1 MMKPKKIYSKFIP
14 AKGYI
19 SILIL
24 FWMVIRE
31 EYRNRLPWFAEIH
44 EGIHLQQLVEMLLL
58 GIGIFTLMIEEGY
71 GWWSVLSLFLFYEC
85 YVAEFAVKL
94 LLTFSWRKAYMS
106 ISFEQEAFGNHLEKN
121 YLERR
126 PAFAWVKYIFKLNN
140 RYA

>member
-1 MMKPKKIYSKFIP
+1 MKPKKIYSKFIP
-14 AKGYI
+14 AKGCI
-19 SILIL
+19 SILIM

-58 GIGIFTLMIEEGY
+58 GIGIFTLMIEEGC

-94 LLTFSWRKAYMS
+94 LLTFSWKKAYMS
-106 ISFEQEAFGNHLEKN
+106 VSFEQEAYEHQDEVGYNNVRKH
-121 YLERR
+121 Y
-126 PAFAWVKYIFKLNN
+126 AFVKYLFTLTPKEI
-140 RYA
+140 

>member
-1 MMKPKKIYSKFIP
+1 MKPKKIYSKFIP

-44 EGIHLQQLVEMLLL
+44 EGIHLQQLIESLLL
-58 GIGIFTLMIEEGY
+58 GVGLFVIMINEGC
-71 GWWSVLSLFLFYEC
+71 GLWSVSALFLFYIW
-85 YVAEFAVKL
+85 YVVEFIVKL
-94 LLTFSWRKAYMS
+94 ALTFSWKKAYMS
-106 ISFEQEAFGNHLEKN
+106 VSFEQEAYRNQLEKS

-126 PAFAWVKYIFKLNN
+126 PAFAWLRFVFKLKE
-140 RYA
+140 

>member
-1 MMKPKKIYSKFIP
+1 MKPKKIYSKFIP

-24 FWMVIRE
+24 FWMVVRE

-44 EGIHLQQLVEMLLL
+44 EGIHLQQLIESLLL
-58 GIGIFTLMIEEGY
+58 GVGLFVIMIKEGC
-71 GWWSVLSLFLFYEC
+71 GLWSVSALFLFYVW
-85 YVAEFAVKL
+85 YVVEFIVKL
-94 LLTFSWRKAYMS
+94 ALTFSWKKAYMS
-106 ISFEQEAFGNHLEKN
+106 VSFEQEAYGNHLEKN

-140 RYA
+140 KYV

>member
-1 MMKPKKIYSKFIP
+1 MKPKKIYSKFIP

-24 FWMVIRE
+24 FWMVVRE

-44 EGIHLQQLVEMLLL
+44 EGIHLQQLIELLLL
-58 GIGIFTLMIEEGY
+58 GVGLFVIMIKEECGL
-71 GWWSVLSLFLFYEC
+71 WSVSALFLFYLW
-85 YVAEFAVKL
+85 YVVEFIVKL
-94 LLTFSWRKAYMS
+94 ALTFSWRKAYMS

>member
-24 FWMVIRE
+24 FWMVVRE

-44 EGIHLQQLVEMLLL
+44 EGIHLQQLIELLLL
-58 GIGIFTLMIEEGY
+58 GVGLFVIMIKEECGL
-71 GWWSVLSLFLFYEC
+71 WSVSALFLFYLW
-85 YVAEFAVKL
+85 YVVEFIVKL
-94 LLTFSWRKAYMS
+94 ALTFSWRKAYMS